1 MTCHHETSIIATS
14 VSDPDPDSRFFLDPD
29 WVFLAGSG
37 SGFDEYGSDNTD
49 FNISRNSIMVP
60 IVELFKILIKM
71 ASCYTC
77 SRPFKKSD
85 LDPGAH
91 KQKQKI

>member
-1 MTCHHETSIIATS
+1 MKLALLQPVFRIRI
-14 VSDPDPDSRFFLDPD
+14 PIQGFF
-29 WVFLAGSG
+29 WIRIEFFLAGSG

-91 KQKQKI
+91 KQKQKT